1 MPPPSPPDETDEQQP
16 PPGLAPPSPEPSVQ
30 PRGTKS
36 KRDGTSVGTLMRSP
50 PKRADD
56 DEGIAKSPASKVP
69 LVEYD
74 SDAEDDGDALA
85 QLPRA
90 TDPAESEPVEMEAE
104 STTTMEAAGPA
115 PTVTDYTAQADVLL
129 ELLSTR
135 YRRTADRARV
145 IEALTASGGAYLAAA
160 HWLDTQG
167 HLRSVS

>member
-1 MPPPSPPDETDEQQP
+1 MEDF
-16 PPGLAPPSPEPSVQ
+16 L
-30 PRGTKS
+30 
-36 KRDGTSVGTLMRSP
+36 
-50 PKRADD
+50 
-56 DEGIAKSPASKVP
+56 EGEVP

-74 SDAEDDGDALA
+74 SDADSEDDGDALA

-90 TDPAESEPVEMEAE
+90 TDPAEEIDPVEMEAE
-104 STTTMEAAGPA
+104 STTTTEAAGPA

>member
-1 MPPPSPPDETDEQQP
+1 MSSLPSEAEARKI
-16 PPGLAPPSPEPSVQ
+16 L
-30 PRGTKS
+30 
-36 KRDGTSVGTLMRSP
+36 
-50 PKRADD
+50 D
-56 DEGIAKSPASKVP
+56 DERSGQAVMEDFLEGEVP

-74 SDAEDDGDALA
+74 SDADSEDDGDALA

-104 STTTMEAAGPA
+104 STTTTEAAGPA